1 MPSITQEVSC
11 MHWRSIDTVHVSQQA
26 DGSDILHVESAD
38 VGGGIAPVSASSQSD
53 CVLSWTFSEAEPL
66 DLQLTETYID
76 GQRGNCKLTV
86 SFGAKLFPH
95 AVFHQTKGI
104 FVLTADGVLHSL
116 ALSDQL
122 RHGSLLDGL
131 AISSVNLRREIQ
143 KLGGPTTLAL
153 GTANKPDEASICI
166 GGRTGSILIV
176 PANCFETQSASGCH
190 ELHITPSGYLGFF
203 SKSTT
208 PAVTWTAS
216 LQPFAPELLCA
227 LHSDCSLCFWNIRTH
242 QRVLVENLLQ
252 QSGQRG
258 HVSPTAVGSVCSAQG
273 HLRLVLHLDPKA
285 DAGVPPQ
292 TVAVSMDLEQASGQ
306 LLALN
311 MRERMLEHSRLR
323 FQSILTH
330 TSTADAES
338 AQTWLLSDA
347 PSLHAVL
354 SSVSGTSHEKSCRA
368 VLMEKQGVDTGSG
381 QQKLQDGLW
390 QSIQDS
396 LLEQTGHSLRDDT
409 LATHFMQQILAP
421 GVLSQQA
428 LSHALLELEEP
439 LARYNAS
446 MSEVQQH
453 LTAAAQGISAREKC
467 SQLTSWRRVV
477 HTYWKHWGELH
488 RAVGLVE
495 LPQGTIAIV
504 RSGHMLTLLQKADT
518 LSVSQQGT
526 SILTDVSPAH
536 AGQTGDLRLL
546 LQCVELLQQLLG
558 QDVVNLF
565 VHLCAHPPAN
575 ASLHSIGC
583 AYTEVLFTGP
593 QLGGLPDQPQAADT
607 RDALRSWRRQRS
619 AAILQ
624 LGHLIS
630 QMSQGTPMPALRDYI
645 THIAPAAPSANAMST
660 QSAAQLATSA
670 GHALTIMLRQFATQ
684 QLQSASFMLLLTW
697 FDSLRAA
704 GALHITAAV
713 SNALKQE
720 IAPQLRAHIRST
732 SITLWLCT
740 APAAAVAGDETAR
753 LKHSE
758 LSSKLASLDFVSGG
772 RQQAHHQQCLAELF
786 LPDFAA
792 HCGGKS
798 LGHEPHVAVE
808 ALASYFQAGCSQQTV
823 PSAFTGSVV
832 VQQVVAVGQK
842 LIRLHQVA
850 HMHNLL
856 ALAGEAADTPG
867 AAFLR

>member
-1 MPSITQEVSC
+1 
-11 MHWRSIDTVHVSQQA
+11 
-26 DGSDILHVESAD
+26 
-38 VGGGIAPVSASSQSD
+38 
-53 CVLSWTFSEAEPL
+53 
-66 DLQLTETYID
+66 
-76 GQRGNCKLTV
+76 
-86 SFGAKLFPH
+86 
-95 AVFHQTKGI
+95 
-104 FVLTADGVLHSL
+104 
-116 ALSDQL
+116 
-122 RHGSLLDGL
+122 
-131 AISSVNLRREIQ
+131 
-143 KLGGPTTLAL
+143 
-153 GTANKPDEASICI
+153 
-166 GGRTGSILIV
+166 
-176 PANCFETQSASGCH
+176 
-190 ELHITPSGYLGFF
+190 
-203 SKSTT
+203 
-208 PAVTWTAS
+208 
-216 LQPFAPELLCA
+216 
-227 LHSDCSLCFWNIRTH
+227 
-242 QRVLVENLLQ
+242 
-252 QSGQRG
+252 
-258 HVSPTAVGSVCSAQG
+258 
-273 HLRLVLHLDPKA
+273 
-285 DAGVPPQ
+285 
-292 TVAVSMDLEQASGQ
+292 
-306 LLALN
+306 
-311 MRERMLEHSRLR
+311 
-323 FQSILTH
+323 
-330 TSTADAES
+330 
-338 AQTWLLSDA
+338 
-347 PSLHAVL
+347 
-354 SSVSGTSHEKSCRA
+354 
-368 VLMEKQGVDTGSG
+368 
-381 QQKLQDGLW
+381 
-390 QSIQDS
+390 
-396 LLEQTGHSLRDDT
+396 
-409 LATHFMQQILAP
+409 
-421 GVLSQQA
+421 
-428 LSHALLELEEP
+428 
-439 LARYNAS
+439 
-446 MSEVQQH
+446 
-453 LTAAAQGISAREKC
+453 
-467 SQLTSWRRVV
+467 
-477 HTYWKHWGELH
+477 
-488 RAVGLVE
+488 
-495 LPQGTIAIV
+495 
-504 RSGHMLTLLQKADT
+504 MLTLLQKADT

-792 HCGGKS
+792 HCGGETMPLS
-798 LGHEPHVAVE
+798 VCLPLSPVQSVHQSG
-808 ALASYFQAGCSQQTV
+808 GQTV
-823 PSAFTGSVV
+823 QVSIMYAHAACGMLAPAVAHACDTSQETHKLCILECYAKQLLLLFLWLPAVSVV
-832 VQQVVAVGQK
+832 RCLSSHTPCELTLLHFFAKRLLLHYALSAWVA
-842 LIRLHQVA
+842 
-850 HMHNLL
+850 
-856 ALAGEAADTPG
+856 
-867 AAFLR
+867 